1 MKKIKLNEFFTIIIS
16 TVVSVVIVVGALRFY
31 APQLLGISSDIQLVK
46 TAKKVPPFFDGI
58 FRKSDYESSEF
69 IIPDPI
75 IKRAKPLFPD
85 LGGIGPND
93 LLGFRNRSVP
103 NIADLIII
111 GDSQTYGNN
120 ASLKN
125 NWPNLLLN
133 QLHKK
138 NRHITHYDLAVGGW
152 GAIEYLEIFYKSLV
166 FQPRMVIVAFYT
178 GNDPLETFRM
188 AYSNKRWKA
197 YRTDT
202 SLSSSDMPYV
212 EFPPP
217 ITDQWNVD
225 FADKITTV
233 FTPKNRLHS
242 NEKNKVVKAGYDAM
256 LLVAEEIAKVCIDN
270 DISLIYTIIPT
281 KELVYKKKVDKELV
295 NPPSDYTK
303 LVNQEKEYINW
314 FEGELSK
321 IENAQYI
328 NVVNVMQEE
337 ALQSKAMYPNDTNG
351 HPIAYG
357 YKIIAN
363 QLAKNVEINW
373 SLPEGLVALFTD
385 ESKYQLGLVRDGNY
399 WSFSHPDVIEA
410 NGWDPA
416 TVPVSLR
423 PRDLANFTKQGVIS
437 VVNREMFGPR

>member
-1 MKKIKLNEFFTIIIS
+1 
-16 TVVSVVIVVGALRFY
+16 
-31 APQLLGISSDIQLVK
+31 
-46 TAKKVPPFFDGI
+46 
-58 FRKSDYESSEF
+58 
-69 IIPDPI
+69 
-75 IKRAKPLFPD
+75 
-85 LGGIGPND
+85 
-93 LLGFRNRSVP
+93 
-103 NIADLIII
+103 
-111 GDSQTYGNN
+111 
-120 ASLKN
+120 
-125 NWPNLLLN
+125 
-133 QLHKK
+133 
-138 NRHITHYDLAVGGW
+138 
-152 GAIEYLEIFYKSLV
+152 
-166 FQPRMVIVAFYT
+166 
-178 GNDPLETFRM
+178 
-188 AYSNKRWKA
+188 
-197 YRTDT
+197 
-202 SLSSSDMPYV
+202 MPYV

-256 LLVAEEIAKVCIDN
+256 LSVAEEIAKVCIDN